1 MKKLLF
7 LTCTLISLSSAM
19 WVANFPQAD
28 IKNESIKATLYLPNA
43 QQGFYQGTRFDW
55 SGVIA
60 SLEYQGH
67 QYFSQWFEKYDP
79 KVHESATGPVEEF
92 TVLGYDEAKPGDTF
106 LKIGVGALRKADDSK
121 YAFAKYYDIVDPGKW
136 TVNKKADRVEF
147 THELKDAAG
156 YSYIYRKTVRLT
168 KGKPQLVL
176 EHSLKN
182 TGKKAIATSVYNHNF
197 FTIDNE
203 PTGPGIEVK
212 FPFNVQAGGS
222 TKGFGDIVL
231 ASNNKITYSRPLNK
245 GESVFSSGL
254 EGFGTSAKDYDFKIE
269 NRKTGAGVR
278 MTSDQPILKIVYWA
292 CSTTSC
298 PEPYIALN
306 AAPGQEIKW
315 KINYDFYTF
324 PKTASTN

>member
-7 LTCTLISLSSAM
+7 LTGILFSLSSAI
-19 WVANFPQAD
+19 WIADFPQAD
-28 IKNESIKATLYLPNA
+28 IKNSFVKAKLYLPDA
-43 QQGFYQGTRFDW
+43 QNGFYQGTRFDW

-67 QYFSQWFEKYDP
+67 QYFGQWFEKYDP

-92 TVLGYDEAKPGDTF
+92 TVLGYEEAKPGYTF
-106 LKIGVGALRKADDSK
+106 LKIGVGALRKPDDSK
-121 YAFAKYYDIVDPGKW
+121 YSFAKYYDIVDPGKW
-136 TVNKKADRVEF
+136 TVNKKPDQVEF

-156 YSYIYRKTVRLT
+156 YSYIYQKTVRLV

-176 EHSLKN
+176 EHRLKN
-182 TGKKAIATSVYNHNF
+182 TGKKAINTSVYNHNF

-212 FPFNVQAGGS
+212 FPFNVQAAG
-222 TKGFGDIVL
+222 KGFGDIVL
-231 ASNNKITYSRPLNK
+231 ANNSKITYSRQLNK

-254 EGFGTSAKDYDFKIE
+254 EGFGTSAKDYDFRIE

-278 MTSDQPILKIVYWA
+278 ITSDQPLLKIVYWA

-298 PEPYIALN
+298 PEPYIAVK
-306 AAPGQEIKW
+306 AEPGQEVTW

-324 PKTASTN
+324 PKTASAN